1 MWQLQ
6 NLYNSPANQMNLL
19 RQAGLNPNM
28 AYGSLGSAV
37 APQNESAGS
46 QTFSDS
52 PVQVPNMSAI
62 YQQQQQFDEN
72 MQLQKDIAKANI
84 RKTNAEAE
92 NTERDNET
100 YDERFKMAMETA
112 KLNLKSLDQDIQ
124 NKMVQHDLL
133 NTDLSL
139 RQLDLLFQQTTFGT
153 RVNQLVENLKLTQ
166 DQRKLLKQNIY
177 LTALKCQGQKYQ
189 NSIYKAEAEFRE
201 KTNGMRIKSTN
212 VGYQLQTLMSNASIA
227 KEKEFMKF
235 LGFEENSNGGF
246 KYRDDIFYLD
256 TPELIKYF
264 NNKIGEGNRTFGD
277 EIDDLTKIISLIS
290 MMK

>member
-28 AYGSLGSAV
+28 AYGSLGSAT
-37 APQNESAGS
+37 AGPLESAGS

-52 PVQVPNMSAI
+52 PVQVPNMSAM
-62 YQQQQQFDEN
+62 YQQQQQFEEN

-92 NTERDNET
+92 STENDNNT
-100 YDERFKMAMETA
+100 YQERFQMSMETA
-112 KLNLKSLDQDIQ
+112 KLSLKSLEQDIQ

-153 RVNQLVENLKLTQ
+153 RVNQIVENLKLTQ
-166 DQRKLLKQNIY
+166 DQRKLLKENIY
-177 LTALKCQGQKYQ
+177 LTSLKAAGQKYQ
-189 NSIYKAEAEFRE
+189 NRITKAEAEFRE
-201 KTNGMRIKSTN
+201 KTNGLRIEATN
-212 VGYQLQTLMSNASIA
+212 SGYMLSNFMNQSNMVIQ
-227 KEKEFMKF
+227 EEFMSF
-235 LGFEENSNGGF
+235 LGFDNHQDKDG
-246 KYRDDIFYLD
+246 KYLFYLED
-256 TPELIKYF
+256 DKNLVKYL
-264 NNKIGEGNRTFGD
+264 NHRIGEKSYSFSDGLAD
-277 EIDDLTKIISLIS
+277 ATKLITLL
-290 MMK
+290 MLMAPK

>member
-1 MWQLQ
+1 
-6 NLYNSPANQMNLL
+6 MNLL

-28 AYGSLGSAV
+28 AYGSLGSAT
-37 APQNESAGS
+37 AGPLESAGS

-52 PVQVPNMSAI
+52 PVQVPNMSAM
-62 YQQQQQFDEN
+62 YQQQEQFEEN

-153 RVNQLVENLKLTQ
+153 RVEQLVENLKLTQ

-201 KTNGMRIKSTN
+201 KTNAMRIKSTN

-235 LGFEENSNGGF
+235 LGFEENSNGSF
-246 KYRDDIFYLD
+246 KYRDDVFYLD

-264 NNKIGEGNRTFGD
+264 NNKIGEGNRTFRD